1 MYLPTGDRGC
11 DRFIGRL
18 PGITNHGP
26 VFLLLLGLKLG
37 KGYGDEGEIEIVH
50 GNLPLPVQASHMRI
64 LRRVQ
69 DQPLGMYP
77 RQQLLRQFLT
87 VVMVLF
93 VPVFQ
98 AGPYLRRRLQPL
110 SR

>member
-37 KGYGDEGEIEIVH
+37 KGYGNEGEIEICTWESATPCT
-50 GNLPLPVQASHMRI
+50 GLSHAYPAPCPRSTPRHVPAPAVAPSI
-64 LRRVQ
+64 SHRR
-69 DQPLGMYP
+69 DGSLCPGIP
-77 RQQLLRQFLT
+77 
-87 VVMVLF
+87 
-93 VPVFQ
+93 
-98 AGPYLRRRLQPL
+98 
-110 SR
+110 S